1 MELTDADAG
10 REHTAAVGEQLV
22 VRLPESP
29 TTGYRWQL
37 EVPPEVTVEED
48 GFEPGDPGAPGA
60 AGTRTFRLRATA
72 PGTHHLAASQ
82 RRSWETGPG
91 TGRGVEFTVRVS

>member
-1 MELTDADAG
+1 MELTEADAG
-10 REHTAAVGEQLV
+10 REHAAAVGEQLV
-22 VRLPESP
+22 VRLPENP

-37 EVPPEVTVEED
+37 DAPAEVAVEDD
-48 GFEPGDPGAPGA
+48 GFEPGGSGAPGA

-72 PGTHHLAASQ
+72 PGTHHLAATQ

-91 TGRGVEFTVRVS
+91 TGPGVEFTVRAT